1 MGTNRQIYI
10 SCVINAKNQNERRQE
25 NHKIGVKEAIFHS
38 LDAMAVRKTLQDR
51 EPSARRERAKVGEL
65 CECLEEEKLRLQWR
79 QRSEERRQRRAGRTS
94 VMA

>member
-10 SCVINAKNQNERRQE
+10 SCVIIMKNQNERRQE

-51 EPSARRERAKVGEL
+51 EPSVRRERAKVGEL
-65 CECLEEEKLRLQWR
+65 CECLEEEKLRLQ
-79 QRSEERRQRRAGRTS
+79 RRHREVKREGRGGQEGQ
-94 VMA
+94 V